1 MIDYFLFPKQLQK
14 YKSMNIWIN
23 YCTVQNEK
31 LHSGFD
37 KVPINPH
44 NLKFA
49 NVTERQNCTD
59 FDTAILNIDKEITLY
74 YQPTRQ
80 NIKTKISGVG
90 IILEFADLVGI
101 DLDDVVDTETGI
113 INPTALKTVDF
124 LSSYAE
130 YSVSG
135 RGLHILV
142 DGRLHTKEVNARGL
156 SKGIKYR
163 FDDFEIEMYDNSRYL
178 TFSGNVFR
186 DTAIQQRADK
196 ANSLYNRLVA
206 LRESKRQPAAVHKQN
221 QTVQQPVTDDDNSL
235 LQRMFKS
242 KFGTEIKALFE
253 GDISKCGS
261 NSEADLKLCRHL
273 AYWTGKDF
281 DRIDRLFRQSG
292 LYRTKWDR
300 EDYKTNT
307 ISLAIRLSGDRQ
319 EFSRYDKYKYAEEQR
334 IEKLACKK

>member
-1 MIDYFLFPKQLQK
+1 MINYFLFPKQLQK
-14 YKSMNIWIN
+14 YKNKNIWIN
-23 YCTVQNEK
+23 YCTVSNER

-37 KVPINPH
+37 KVPINPT

-49 NVTERQNCTD
+49 NVTERQSCTD
-59 FDTAILNIDKEITLY
+59 FDTAILNVGKEITLY
-74 YQPTRQ
+74 YQPTKQ
-80 NIKTKISGVG
+80 NIKAKISGVG
-90 IILEFADLVGI
+90 IVLEFADLIGI
-101 DLDDVVDTETGI
+101 DLDDVVNAETGI

-124 LSSYAE
+124 INSYTE
-130 YSVSG
+130 FSISG
-135 RGLHILV
+135 KGLHILV

-178 TFSGNVFR
+178 TFSGNVFK
-186 DTAIQQRADK
+186 DIPIQSRADK
-196 ANSLYNRLVA
+196 ANVLYNRLLK
-206 LRESKRQPAAVHKQN
+206 LRESKRQPTATIKTN
-221 QTVQQPVTDDDNSL
+221 PTVQPVSDDDNAL

-242 KFGTEIKALFE
+242 KFGAEIKALFE

-261 NSEADLKLCRHL
+261 NSEADLRLCRHL
-273 AYWTGKDF
+273 AYWTDKDEE
-281 DRIDRLFRQSG
+281 RIDRLFRQSG

-300 EDYKTNT
+300 DDYRTNT

-334 IEKLACKK
+334 IEKLALKK

>member
-1 MIDYFLFPKQLQK
+1 MVDYTLFPHQLRE
-14 YKSMNIWIN
+14 YKDKNIWIN
-23 YCTVQNEK
+23 YCTVLNEK

-37 KVPINPH
+37 KVPINPY

-49 NVTERQNCTD
+49 NVTDRQSCTD
-59 FDTAILNIDKEITLY
+59 FDTAILNVDREITLY
-74 YQPTRQ
+74 YQPTKQ
-80 NIKTKISGVG
+80 NVKAKIAGVG
-90 IILEFADLVGI
+90 IVLEFADLIGI
-101 DLDDVVDTETGI
+101 DLDDVIDTETGI

-142 DGRLHTKEVNARGL
+142 DGRLNTKELNSRGL

-178 TFSGNVFR
+178 TFTGNTFK
-186 DTAIQQRADK
+186 DIPIQQRADK
-196 ANSLYNRLVA
+196 ANSLYNRLIS
-206 LRESKRQPAAVHKQN
+206 LRESKRQPTATIKAN
-221 QTVQQPVTDDDNSL
+221 PTVQPVSNDDNAL
-235 LQRMFKS
+235 LQKMFKS
-242 KFGTEIKALFE
+242 RCGSEIQTLFN

-261 NSEADLKLCRHL
+261 NSEADLKLCRHF

-300 EDYKTNT
+300 EDYRTNT
-307 ISLAIRLSGDRQ
+307 INLAIRLSGDRK
-319 EFSRYDKYKYAEEQR
+319 EFSRYDKYKYAEGQR
-334 IEKLACKK
+334 LSKLA